1 MNGTLSFWFF
11 LIEHGATKDFQDR
24 CGCTP
29 LMIASN
35 YSHVEI
41 VNLLVEQGAN
51 LDVQDNNG
59 NTALHYAILGNSSV
73 AVLSILSFGACQLYY
88 SNRLTPNLFKSASYI
103 ISDRLPVTDQ
113 YFNILKFC

>member
-1 MNGTLSFWFF
+1 MCKPADIVAY
-11 LIEHGATKDFQDR
+11 LIEHGATKDK
-24 CGCTP
+24 TSVVAPP
-29 LMIASN
+29 LMIESE
-35 YSHVEI
+35 YGHIEI
-41 VNLLVEQGAN
+41 VNFLVEQGAN
-51 LDVQDNNG
+51 LDVQDKD
-59 NTALHYAILGNSSV
+59 AIHYAILGNSSV

>member
-1 MNGTLSFWFF
+1 MCKPADIVAY
-11 LIEHGATKDFQDR
+11 LIEHGATKDK
-24 CGCTP
+24 TSVVAPP
-29 LMIASN
+29 LMIESE
-35 YSHVEI
+35 YGHIEI
-41 VNLLVEQGAN
+41 VNFLVEQGAN
-51 LDVQDNNG
+51 LDVQDKDG